1 VTLLRDEDGKKSTIR
16 VKVSDL
22 MDEPARD
29 LPLKPNDIIIVQQR
43 LF

>member
-1 VTLLRDEDGKKSTIR
+1 VTLLRDEDGKKSNIR

-22 MDEPARD
+22 IDEPARD
-29 LPLKPNDIIIVQQR
+29 IPLKANDIVIVPQR